1 MILRNGRSDT
11 GRVLFKERLLGP
23 VLVVNFKLRG
33 NVKKLEEWLE
43 GSTNFFQV
51 WIFRLGLVEETFS
64 LVELLHLLL
73 CKTDGLLKLPSI
85 LRENGGIF
93 KLVEF
98 LDLLEGL
105 LEALNGLYE
114 RVFFLVKLGHKNDLL
129 VLNHK

>member
-1 MILRNGRSDT
+1 MILSNGSSYT

-23 VLVVNFKLRG
+23 VFVVHFKLRG

-43 GSTNFFQV
+43 GSTNFFKV

-73 CKTDGLLKLPSI
+73 CKTDCLLKLPCI